1 MKLLEDFT
9 LYFTAMY
16 AAIWILSQIE
26 KEFMIR
32 NSNSLCE
39 VYDLR
44 SLKVFKVLRVLT
56 TLAAGAE
63 ITLFGSQSQNDFFL
77 KIFFGM
83 ALILSGLSLRILAI
97 RSLGQFWSFHVVR
110 YVDQPL
116 IKSGIYRYISQP
128 AYLGNIHLV
137 GIYLA
142 FGALLTTVIAT
153 VWLIAFGAYR
163 IQVERTHNLCL

>member
-32 NSNSLCE
+32 NSESSCE
-39 VYDLR
+39 VYDR
-44 SLKVFKVLRVLT
+44 QSLKVFKVLRILT
-56 TLAAGAE
+56 SLSASAE
-63 ITLFGSQSQNDFFL
+63 ITLFESQNDFFMKL
-77 KIFFGM
+77 PFGM
-83 ALILSGLSLRILAI
+83 ALILSGLTFRILAI
-97 RSLGQFWSFHVVR
+97 RRLGQFWSFHVVR
-110 YVDQPL
+110 YVEQPL
-116 IKSGIYRYISQP
+116 IKSGIYRHISHP
-128 AYLGNIHLV
+128 AYLGNIYLV

-142 FGALLTTVIAT
+142 FGALFTTAIAT

-163 IQVERTHNLCL
+163 IQVERAHNLCL